1 MPAIVKNQYTAS
13 KTTGGVIGA
22 AMEVHRNLGAGF
34 LESVYEEALSIELK
48 LKEVQF
54 ERQKELPVFYR
65 NKIIKRFVCDFFVEG
80 KVIVELKAA
89 KELGEIDAVQVVSYL
104 KASGVETGLLINFG
118 ARSLQYKRLIN
129 SENKTREESA

>member
-1 MPAIVKNQYTAS
+1 
-13 KTTGGVIGA
+13 
-22 AMEVHRNLGAGF
+22 MEVHRNLGAGF